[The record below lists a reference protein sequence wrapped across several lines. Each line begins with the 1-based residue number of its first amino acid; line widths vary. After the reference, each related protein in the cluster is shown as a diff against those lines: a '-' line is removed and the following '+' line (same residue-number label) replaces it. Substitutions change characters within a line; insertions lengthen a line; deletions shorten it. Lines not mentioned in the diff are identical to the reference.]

1 MGHTV
6 PDSLIYVFLN
16 LVSHDADAFSSAVPN
31 IYIFIILI
39 FCFLADRDHFD
50 KSVYICCS
58 RYPHFPPIFGTVTNK
73 RISNFAAL

>member
-16 LVSHDADAFSSAVPN
+16 LVSHDADAFSSV
-31 IYIFIILI
+31 LI